1 MGANHGASLS
11 AARESPGS
19 GPLGH
24 DLVVSILTCD
34 AAVIGGGLVGS
45 ALCYELASR
54 GISVVLV
61 DRHDPGRAT
70 DAGAGILSPATS
82 PEEDPD
88 WYRLAREAGDYYPG
102 LAAGLAADG
111 PDDPGYGPCG
121 LLSIA
126 REAHGSHHRE
136 SESAWAHGDLLRLA
150 N

>member
-1 MGANHGASLS
+1 M
-11 AARESPGS
+11 
-19 GPLGH
+19 
-24 DLVVSILTCD
+24 VSILTCD